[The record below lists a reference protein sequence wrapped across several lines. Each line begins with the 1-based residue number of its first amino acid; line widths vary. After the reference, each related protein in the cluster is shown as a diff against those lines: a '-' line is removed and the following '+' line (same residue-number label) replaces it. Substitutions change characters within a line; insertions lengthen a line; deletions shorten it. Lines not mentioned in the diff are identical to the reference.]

1 MRLAGICMVNTVRK
15 SMLLLLAAMLPTAVL
30 AQEELLDEEPADIK
44 MYAVEIVVFRYAD
57 DGSAGSE
64 IFPADP
70 PAEVAADD
78 LDVIPAVDVQPR
90 QRRNPDFVGIDP
102 VLLRADQ
109 FTMQKTVEQLEL
121 LDAYEPVLHV
131 GWIQPGYPQ
140 TDTVP
145 MQLATF
151 GEPPPGLD
159 GSFTLYL
166 SRYLHLI
173 VDLTLTA
180 PSAPAEYAD
189 EYGAV
194 HDFEYALPPIDG
206 PVRFRIQEDRITR
219 NGEVRYFDH
228 PKFGV
233 VAKVLRLDTATD

>member
-1 MRLAGICMVNTVRK
+1 VTQMVDTVRK
-15 SMLLLLAAMLPTAVL
+15 SMLMLVAAMLPTAVL
-30 AQEELLDEEPADIK
+30 AQEELLDEEPAAIK
-44 MYAVEIVVFRYAD
+44 MYAVEIIVFRYAD

-70 PAEVAADD
+70 PAEIGADE
-78 LDVIPAVDVQPR
+78 LEIITEVDTQPL
-90 QRRNPDFVGIDP
+90 QRRNPDFIGLQP

-109 FTMQKTVEQLEL
+109 LTMQKTVAQLEL

-131 GWIQPGYPQ
+131 GWTQPGYPQ

-159 GSFTLYL
+159 GGFTLYL

-180 PSAPAEYAD
+180 PAATAEYAD
-189 EYGAV
+189 EYGTV
-194 HDFEYALPPIDG
+194 HEFEYALPPIDG
-206 PVRFRIQEDRITR
+206 PVRFRIQEDRIIR
-219 NGEVRYFDH
+219 SGEVRYFDH

-233 VAKVLRLDTATD
+233 VAKVLRLETASD